1 MVEVK
6 RVNLLDQ
13 QTEMMGRG
21 QERKVERKGSGAASL
36 RKMMSIE
43 SVENDATSPNSMV
56 KNKPNPDESIQEES
70 NTTSDNNGSLKAK
83 LK

>member
-13 QTEMMGRG
+13 QTEMMGRCSDK
-21 QERKVERKGSGAASL
+21 KVERKGSGAASL

-43 SVENDATSPNSMV
+43 SVENEATSPNSLV
-56 KNKPNPDESIQEES
+56 KIEPNPDQSIQEES
-70 NTTSDNNGSLKAK
+70 NITSDNKAK
-83 LK
+83 